1 MKPDTVK
8 QLIALHAQASAMVQ
22 QIEAL
27 IDVEEAQ
34 GCQHENAHDCS
45 TMGMRPRQEMFC
57 PDCNQTF
64 DGSEG

>member
-27 IDVEEAQ
+27 IDMEEA
-34 GCQHENAHDCS
+34 GECQHENAEDQS
-45 TMGMRPRQEMFC
+45 RMGMKPRQVMYC

-64 DGSEG
+64 DGSEE